1 MNPFWSEHAI
11 PPMRREAF
19 FGDRLVHAFAQ
30 RAPHVSALLHNA
42 LLSHGEGVAIVDGD
56 TRLTWT
62 QVGERVLQLATLLAT
77 REINPGDRVVIWL
90 SNRHEFVLWWLAVL
104 WRGAVAVPVSIR
116 ESSDGVAYAI
126 AQCQAAAI
134 CTEVSLWARLPDAAQ
149 VPSLRQRFNVDDA
162 RSLAANATPAPVTGH
177 QTAPGMTEAHPV
189 GSEDVATILY
199 TSGTT
204 GKPKGAMLTH
214 VNIVHSCMHFACTMG
229 LSAQDRT
236 LLAVPAS
243 HVTGLIAN
251 IATMVS
257 VAGTIII
264 QREFKAADFLALA
277 AREGMTHTL
286 MVPAM
291 YKLLLMQA
299 EFARTDLSAWRVGG
313 YGGAPMPVST
323 IDAMAQALPRL
334 VLLNTYG
341 ATETTSPTTTMPPG
355 LTRAHI
361 DSVGVP
367 LPCARVAVM
376 DDEGRE
382 LPPGEVGEIWISG
395 PMVVKGYWDN
405 PAATA
410 KEFTA
415 GWWHSGDLGSMDA
428 QGFVR
433 VFDRKKDMLN
443 RGGYKIYSVEVEN
456 HLMGLAGVLEA
467 AVVAKPCPVLGERV
481 HVFIH
486 APHVQLSVSDI
497 QTHCAQA
504 LADYKVPES
513 VTWSSSLLPRNPNGK
528 VLKRQ
533 LRERLLHDLGLSA

>member
-1 MNPFWSEHAI
+1 
-11 PPMRREAF
+11 MRREAL
-19 FGDRLVHAFAQ
+19 FGDRVVNTFAD
-30 RAPHVSALLHNA
+30 RAPHVAALLQHTMA
-42 LLSHGEGVAIVDGD
+42 TQAAQLAVIDGE
-56 TRLTWT
+56 TRLTWA
-62 QVGERVLQLATLLAT
+62 QVGDQVQRLAAGLSAQGVQPGERVVL
-77 REINPGDRVVIWL
+77 WL
-90 SNRHEFVLWWLAVL
+90 SNRHEFVVWWLAVL
-104 WRGAVAVPVSIR
+104 WCGAVAVPVSIR
-116 ESSDGVAYAI
+116 ETTEGVVYA
-126 AQCQAAAI
+126 ANQCQARAI
-134 CTEVSLWARLPDAAQ
+134 CSEADLWIRLPDAAQ
-149 VPSLRQRFNVDDA
+149 VPSVGLRVCVDESVAHGGLSA
-162 RSLAANATPAPVTGH
+162 RALAQAEPMSQPQAVD
-177 QTAPGMTEAHPV
+177 Q
-189 GSEDVATILY
+189 EDVATILY

-214 VNIVHSCMHFACTMG
+214 VNIVHSCMHFAAVMG
-229 LSAQDRT
+229 LNAEDRT

-251 IATMVS
+251 IATLLS
-257 VAGTIII
+257 VGGTIII

-291 YKLLLMQA
+291 YKLLLMHVD
-299 EFARTDLSAWRVGG
+299 FAQTDLSAWRVGG
-313 YGGAPMPVST
+313 YGGAPMPVTT
-323 IDAMAQALPRL
+323 IDAMAAALPQL

-341 ATETTSPTTTMPPG
+341 ATETTSPTTTIPPG
-355 LTRAHI
+355 LTRDHI

-376 DDEGRE
+376 DDGGRE
-382 LPPGEVGEIWISG
+382 VPPGEIGEIWISG

-405 PAATA
+405 PEATA

-456 HLMGLAGVLEA
+456 HLMGLNGVLEA

-486 APHVQLSVSDI
+486 APTASLTLADVQA
-497 QTHCAQA
+497 HCAQA

-513 VTWSSSLLPRNPNGK
+513 VTWSATPLPRNPNGK

-533 LRERLLHDLGLSA
+533 LREQLLQELGLAA